1 MVGRITMGKF
11 FNEVDDIPVITGEML
26 AAHFDE
32 KDLEKVSTKPKTKTP
47 KEKAAPTPAVVTQ
60 KQAVAQETSAV
71 RASLNKRT
79 LATRDRFDAIVE
91 KYGDP
96 LEELARIAHE
106 KQQDDQGNFYHV
118 NPVEVRVKVLIELA
132 GYGHSKLKT
141 IEHTGANGEPLEFKM
156 NIVQN
161 ILQMMKPDEPRT
173 ITDAE

>member
-1 MVGRITMGKF
+1 MPKF

-32 KDLEKVSTKPKTKTP
+32 KDLEATKEKTKPTKAKKP
-47 KEKAAPTPAVVTQ
+47 DVPTK

-96 LEELARIAHE
+96 LEELARIAFE
-106 KQQDDQGNFYHV
+106 KQQDDAGNFYHI

>member
-1 MVGRITMGKF
+1 MPKF

-32 KDLEKVSTKPKTKTP
+32 KDLAEVKTKTTKPK
-47 KEKAAPTPAVVTQ
+47 KEKDAPTKVVTQ

-96 LEELARIAHE
+96 LEELARIAFE
-106 KQQDDQGNFYHV
+106 KQQDDAGNFYHI